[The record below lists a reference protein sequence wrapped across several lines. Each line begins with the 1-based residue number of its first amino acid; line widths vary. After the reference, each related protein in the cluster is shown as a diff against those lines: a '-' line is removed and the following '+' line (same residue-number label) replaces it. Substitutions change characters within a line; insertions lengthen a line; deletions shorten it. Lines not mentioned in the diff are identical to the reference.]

1 MALAG
6 LDVWQVI
13 ELVSGE
19 IVGAHMVELELLLVC
34 DIRCVH
40 MAFEWVDFAPF
51 LALRLVVWRDVVVH
65 IVLTISLL

>member
-51 LALRLVVWRDVVVH
+51 LAHVHACRVGCIQLIVRLDG
-65 IVLTISLL
+65 